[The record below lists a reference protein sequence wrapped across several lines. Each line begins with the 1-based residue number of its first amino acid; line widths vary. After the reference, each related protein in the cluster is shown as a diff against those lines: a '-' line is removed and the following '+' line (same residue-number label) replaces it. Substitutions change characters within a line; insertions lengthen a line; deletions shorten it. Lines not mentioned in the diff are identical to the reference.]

1 MSDSQKSV
9 IKTYRPTLTKKPQV
23 VARPTLTKKPQVVS
37 PAWPYNQYL
46 PWTYN
51 QYLSWLA
58 AMRPSPESDCPL
70 DGSGNPL
77 YGRPEREL
85 AFNPL
90 IPSEWE
96 CGISNCTWKKLV
108 PTSDAG
114 FEELKS
120 HFYSSHLSIFKSHK

>member
-1 MSDSQKSV
+1 MANQVPKFV
-9 IKTYRPTLTKKPQV
+9 ITTYRPSLAKKP
-23 VARPTLTKKPQVVS
+23 VAAAEDAP
-37 PAWPYNQYL
+37 WPYTQYL

-58 AMRPSPESDCPL
+58 AKRPRPESDCPL

-90 IPSEWE
+90 LPSEWE